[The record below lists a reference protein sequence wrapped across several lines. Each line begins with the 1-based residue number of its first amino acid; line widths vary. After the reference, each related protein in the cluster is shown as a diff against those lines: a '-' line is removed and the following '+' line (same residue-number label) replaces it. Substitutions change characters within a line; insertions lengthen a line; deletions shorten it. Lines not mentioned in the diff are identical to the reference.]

1 MWRGLLDWLKDTP
14 TSIKRDGELKA
25 EATAMRYSYKDGLLL
40 MEDKKQYKKRVG
52 KSPDRADSLALTFAI
67 DAMPKKEQAAVT
79 IPAMATAFNR
89 R

>member
-1 MWRGLLDWLKDTP
+1 
-14 TSIKRDGELKA
+14 
-25 EATAMRYSYKDGLLL
+25 MRYGYKDGLLL

-67 DAMPKKEQAAVT
+67 DAMPKPPVVAVS
-79 IPAMATAFNR
+79 IPTLAMR